1 MTKEEAIK
9 MIENDKRIHHDFLS
23 GKYRQ
28 ALTMAIEALKRTP
41 NAFPMHECVKPTH
54 ECVDLISR
62 EDALDILDDFQTDI
76 ENGVDSYGEH
86 RDRLLSLS
94 EQLRPTGKWIVNR
107 YDSRGVCCC
116 DNCFEQFAHV
126 PMDGEGVPW
135 NYCPNCGAD
144 MRGEQHG

>member
-1 MTKEEAIK
+1 MITVVDGKEKK
-9 MIENDKRIHHDFLS
+9 MISK
-23 GKYRQ
+23 Q
-28 ALTMAIEALKRTP
+28 A
-41 NAFPMHECVKPTH
+41 
-54 ECVDLISR
+54 
-62 EDALDILDDFQTDI
+62 ALDILDDFQTDI

-86 RDRLLSLS
+86 QDMLLNLPDINVGKS
-94 EQLRPTGKWIVNR
+94 EQLQPTGKWIVNR

-116 DNCFEQFAHV
+116 DNCFEQFVHV